1 MQDVFFLKPFAQEVD
16 GKYDITI
23 EALKAK
29 LADGWRIV
37 NTVDLTNRSTASS
50 ARDIIFTVLEK

>member
-16 GKYDITI
+16 GKYDITL
-23 EALKAK
+23 ETLKIK
-29 LADGWRIV
+29 LAEGWRIV
-37 NTVDLTNRSTASS
+37 NTVDLTNRTSNS